1 MKRVIITSVIAAFFV
16 GCSTKSEPMATSVVQ
31 LAGNQEVVGWNSPEP
46 EKPKVKVVVKEV
58 VKYKPVIK
66 TVVKYKTKTKT
77 IVKTVVKYKTEQDSD
92 GDWVPDSVD
101 KCPNTPKNLVVDHNG
116 CPIITTLRINFDTNS
131 YKIKKIYYPDIQR
144 VAEVLKSNPSLK
156 IEVAGYTD
164 DIGDA
169 KYNLKLSQKRAEAV
183 KEILVKKFKIDPKR
197 IVAKGYGEAY
207 PLVPNTSDTNRAL
220 NRRVEIV
227 DITNRIEPSEAK
239 KTAKK
244 VNKIKKEIL
253 KKESKNTK
261 EKKVS
266 KALDVKKVLVKIK
279 TPSKTK
285 KVTKDVNLSK
295 KTNLPKNLKTKK
307 TENNSTKK

>member
-16 GCSTKSEPMATSVVQ
+16 GCSTKSESMATSVVQ
-31 LAGNQEVVGWNSPEP
+31 LVGNQEVVGWNSPEP

-58 VKYKPVIK
+58 VKYKPVVK
-66 TVVKYKTKTKT
+66 TVVKYKTKT
-77 IVKTVVKYKTEQDSD
+77 IVKTVVKYKTEHDSD

-164 DIGDA
+164 DKGS
-169 KYNLKLSQKRAEAV
+169 KTYNLKLSQKRAEAV

-244 VNKIKKEIL
+244 INKIKKEIL

-266 KALDVKKVLVKIK
+266 KALEAKKAPVKIK
-279 TPSKTK
+279 TPVKTEK
-285 KVTKDVNLSK
+285 IAKDVNLSK
-295 KTNLPKNLKTKK
+295 TTNLSKNLKTKK
-307 TENNSTKK
+307 AENNSTKK

>member
-1 MKRVIITSVIAAFFV
+1 MKRVIITSIIAAFFV

-31 LAGNQEVVGWNSPEP
+31 LVGNQEVVGWNSPEP

-58 VKYKPVIK
+58 VKYKPVVK
-66 TVVKYKTKTKT
+66 TVVKYKTKTV
-77 IVKTVVKYKTEQDSD
+77 VKTVVKYKTEHDND

-164 DIGDA
+164 DKGS
-169 KYNLKLSQKRAEAV
+169 KTYNIKLSQKRAEAV

-227 DITNRIEPSEAK
+227 DITNRIESSEAK
-239 KTAKK
+239 KTAENINK
-244 VNKIKKEIL
+244 VKKEIL

-266 KALDVKKVLVKIK
+266 KALEAKKAPIKIK
-279 TPSKTK
+279 TPVKTEK
-285 KVTKDVNLSK
+285 IAKDVNLSK
-295 KTNLPKNLKTKK
+295 TTNLSKNLKTKK
-307 TENNSTKK
+307 AENNSTKK

>member
-1 MKRVIITSVIAAFFV
+1 MKRVIITSIIAAFFV

-31 LAGNQEVVGWNSPEP
+31 LVGNQEVVGWNSPEP

-58 VKYKPVIK
+58 VKYKPVVK
-66 TVVKYKTKTKT
+66 TVVKYKTKTV
-77 IVKTVVKYKTEQDSD
+77 VKTVVKYKTEHDND

-164 DIGDA
+164 DKGS
-169 KYNLKLSQKRAEAV
+169 KTYNIKLSQKRAEAV

-227 DITNRIEPSEAK
+227 DITNRIESSKAK
-239 KTAKK
+239 KTAENINK
-244 VNKIKKEIL
+244 VKKEIL

-266 KALDVKKVLVKIK
+266 KALEAKKAPIKIK
-279 TPSKTK
+279 TPVKTEK
-285 KVTKDVNLSK
+285 IAKDVNLSK
-295 KTNLPKNLKTKK
+295 TTNLSKNLKTKK
-307 TENNSTKK
+307 AENNSTKK